1 MIQAVSQLQSIGEF
15 HGNISPSNIFLTS
28 ADWVLL
34 TDCMFYKKTYLGESD
49 HQLNIAFFGDII
61 NKKRWYLAPERFL
74 TEKMLPPESTNEDLF
89 AMDIFSLGWIISE
102 IFRDGRPLFDLPKL
116 MQYKKGNII
125 VDKEFI
131 QQEVTKDSI
140 IWNMILSMINIDPK
154 ERKNIEYYL
163 KLASKSI
170 NEEGFPDSFSKLL
183 YPVCSNIM
191 QPEFVSEDDKIG
203 LISRSIIK
211 TNNSLNP
218 IVFQKVKRK
227 DSIEEKAK
235 SKFMSS
241 LIPIEEKEEEKE
253 SKLNWCLSEELLI
266 VLNIIASLYPYTSFP
281 SSRIWALE
289 MINYISEKLILN
301 KVSFIE

>member
-1 MIQAVSQLQSIGEF
+1 
-15 HGNISPSNIFLTS
+15 
-28 ADWVLL
+28 
-34 TDCMFYKKTYLGESD
+34 
-49 HQLNIAFFGDII
+49 
-61 NKKRWYLAPERFL
+61 
-74 TEKMLPPESTNEDLF
+74 
-89 AMDIFSLGWIISE
+89 
-102 IFRDGRPLFDLPKL
+102 
-116 MQYKKGNII
+116 
-125 VDKEFI
+125 
-131 QQEVTKDSI
+131 
-140 IWNMILSMINIDPK
+140 MILSMINIDPK

-170 NEEGFPDSFSKLL
+170 DEEGFPDSFSKLL

-253 SKLNWCLSEELLI
+253 SKLN
-266 VLNIIASLYPYTSFP
+266 
-281 SSRIWALE
+281 
-289 MINYISEKLILN
+289 
-301 KVSFIE
+301 